1 MEKKK
6 FKATFEFEI
15 INSKEITLS
24 SEHNFKVLPSN
35 VDKIGQ
41 ILAADLINFLTGEKV
56 PENIFQAKN
65 VIVSETYTEDNKHKF
80 DAIVANAKN
89 VNIYLIVYKN
99 IKNKLGE

>member
-6 FKATFEFEI
+6 FKATFEFEF

-80 DAIVANAKN
+80 DANSSKCQKCE
-89 VNIYLIVYKN
+89 YLPTCLQKYKKIN
-99 IKNKLGE
+99 

>member
-6 FKATFEFEI
+6 FKATFKFELTDEGI
-15 INSKEITLS
+15 ELAT
-24 SEHNFKVLPSN
+24 EVNFKILPTN
-35 VDKIGQ
+35 AEKIGQ

-80 DAIVANAKN
+80 DANSSKCQKCE
-89 VNIYLIVYKN
+89 YLPNCLQKYKKIN
-99 IKNKLGE
+99 